1 MKKAMLIVLF
11 ALLAVGLAMSQ
22 TFTPTTDV
30 LGAHNNGGRGCAACH
45 APHSGGRG
53 AGGTT
58 VAGSGVSS
66 LGGNEGDYH
75 LWGQDVSLITQ
86 ETLQVGGGYGNGGA

>member
-1 MKKAMLIVLF
+1 MKKVMLVVLF
-11 ALLAVGLAMSQ
+11 ALLAVAMASAQ
-22 TFTPTTDV
+22 TFVPTTDM

-53 AGGTT
+53 NGGDL
-58 VAGSGVSS
+58 VASSGVSS

-86 ETLQVGGGYGNGGA
+86 ET